1 MSSHFIANQLY
12 TETEIKDYIMNCDSK
27 HHKAVYEAI
36 VSYGQETEQ
45 YIMPFQDWI
54 KEFDD
59 KERRI
64 NGKRCAHMSGL
75 SLKKLEEFGLSPV
88 LPEEIP
94 ESF

>member
-59 KERRI
+59 KVRVIGAGSPGDYVRNSI
-64 NGKRCAHMSGL
+64 NNDYYG
-75 SLKKLEEFGLSPV
+75 EDYD
-88 LPEEIP
+88 
-94 ESF
+94 